1 MTWIA
6 DTISTRRVPIL
17 DVLSDL
23 LPGATE
29 IPPFTE
35 AELYQ
40 QAVFTLDLLVDA
52 LGSGNISPLFN
63 KWVAI
68 GKACAER
75 ELSLEE
81 IPNVP
86 DFLKR
91 AIWHELQRC
100 VDSGEV
106 RFADLIEAM
115 MGVETILADSWFA
128 LMRSVTESEDV
139 ATMAR
144 NERMEALYS
153 LTEVLASTGNGDE
166 IYQNIVEKVAAIT
179 GLPRCSLLLL
189 RDGKLEALASSF
201 DKDRERLLAAGAES
215 LDELAAMASGSGPAV
230 LDKDDKL
237 QPALQA
243 LLTEYQTPVMLV
255 VPMRSGDKAIGL
267 LLLDAGHEGEFTRE
281 QIDLSVM
288 SASQA
293 AIAIEKSG
301 LLTEMESRLKHMA
314 AIGIVARTLTSH
326 LDPKEQL
333 ESLLQMATAL
343 IRADSGVFML
353 IEEMFDELKEEASS
367 GRAALAKDEA
377 FVTMAQWAYANEK
390 IVPWR
395 RGEADDRFG
404 ELAEPAEACLVAPLM
419 VWDKPIGVLGVSSS
433 RPGEQYIKDDIELF
447 GNFAA
452 QAAVSLENTRLYE
465 RLQDT
470 YLGAIGSLAAAIEAR
485 DPYTVGHSARVTQY
499 AVAIAESMGLSSEEV
514 EELRLAG
521 LLHDLGKIG
530 VPDSI
535 LNKAG
540 RLSEEEY
547 SAIKMHPALSMRI
560 IEPLPHLG
568 NIIPIIYHH
577 HERYDGNGYMDG
589 KAGDKIPLGA
599 RIIAV
604 EDSFEAMTSDRPY
617 RKALSREEAMSEL
630 SRNAGSQFDPEVVHH
645 FLALLEETAPA

>member
-6 DTISTRRVPIL
+6 DTISTRRVSVL
-17 DVLSDL
+17 DVVSDL
-23 LPGATE
+23 LPDATM
-29 IPPFTE
+29 IPPFTH

-52 LGSGNISPLFN
+52 LDSGNISPLFN

-86 DFLKR
+86 DILKR
-91 AIWHELQRC
+91 TIWHELRQC
-100 VDSGEV
+100 VEGGEV
-106 RFADLIEAM
+106 SFTDLIDAM
-115 MGVETILADSWFA
+115 MGVETILSDAWFA
-128 LMRSVTESEDV
+128 LMRSFTESEDV

-144 NERMEALYS
+144 NERIEALYS
-153 LTEVLASTGNGDE
+153 LTEVLSSSGDGE
-166 IYQNIVEKVAAIT
+166 DIYRNIVEKVASIT

-189 RDGKLEALASSF
+189 NDGKLEAVASSF
-201 DKDRERLLAAGAES
+201 EKDRERLRGADTES
-215 LDELAAMASGSGPAV
+215 LDLLAAMASGSGPAV
-230 LDKDDKL
+230 LDKNDEMA
-237 QPALQA
+237 PALQA
-243 LLTEYQTPVMLV
+243 LLAAYQTPVLLV

-267 LLLDAGHEGEFTRE
+267 LLLDAGHEVEFTRE
-281 QIDLSVM
+281 QVDLSVA

-293 AIAIEKSG
+293 SIAIEKSG
-301 LLTEMESRLKHMA
+301 LLTEMEGQLKHMA

-326 LDPKEQL
+326 LDAKEQL

-353 IEEMFDELKEEASS
+353 LEEMFDQLKEEASS
-367 GRAALAKDEA
+367 GPASLAGDHA
-377 FVTMAQWAYANEK
+377 FVKMAQWAYDNEQ
-390 IVPWR
+390 IAQWQA
-395 RGEADDRFG
+395 GETDARFG
-404 ELAEPAEACLVAPLM
+404 ELAEPVQVCLAAPLM
-419 VWDKPIGVLGVSSS
+419 VWDKPIGIVGVSSS
-433 RPGEQYIKDDIELF
+433 RKGEKFSKDDVELF

-499 AVAIAESMGLSSEEV
+499 AVAIAESMGLSSDAV

-604 EDSFEAMTSDRPY
+604 ADSFEAMTSDRPY
-617 RKALSREEAMSEL
+617 RTALSREEAMSEL
-630 SRNAGSQFDPEVVHH
+630 SRNAGSQFDPEVVRH
-645 FLALLEETAPA
+645 FLALLETA